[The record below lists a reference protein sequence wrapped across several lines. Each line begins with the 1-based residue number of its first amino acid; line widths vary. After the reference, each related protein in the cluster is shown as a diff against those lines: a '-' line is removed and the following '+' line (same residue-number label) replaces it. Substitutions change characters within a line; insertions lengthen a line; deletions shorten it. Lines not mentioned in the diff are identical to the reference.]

1 MPKFVLN
8 RDYNHLSPNGCI
20 SFKKGEPTSAPSY
33 MTKELLQIGA
43 ELIDGVAPSLTP
55 EEPKAPVIP
64 EGGDRRGQIM
74 AAFALIVERNESSD
88 FTGSGRP
95 SVKAVEKLTGFD
107 VEAKEVS
114 DAWDEF
120 KVSMA

>member
-1 MPKFVLN
+1 MPQMILN
-8 RDYNHLSPNGCI
+8 RDHLHRSINGVI
-20 SFKKGEPTSAPSY
+20 QFSKGEPVGVPPN
-33 MTKELLQIGA
+33 MVKEVLQIGG
-43 ELIDGVAPSLTP
+43 ELVDGVAPSLTP

-64 EGGDRRGQIM
+64 EGGDRRDQIM
-74 AAFALIVERNESSD
+74 AAFALIVDRNDSGD

-107 VEAKEVS
+107 VEPKEVS

>member
-1 MPKFVLN
+1 MPNFVLN
-8 RDYNHLSPNGCI
+8 RDYNHLSINGCI
-20 SFKKGEPTSAPSY
+20 SFKKGVPASAPSY

-43 ELIDGVAPSLTP
+43 EMVDGVAPSLTP

-64 EGGDRRGQIM
+64 EGADRSDQIK
-74 AAFALIVERNESSD
+74 AAFELIVGRNESTD

-107 VEAKEVS
+107 VDPKEVS

-120 KVSMA
+120 KVNLG

>member
-64 EGGDRRGQIM
+64 EGGDRREQIM
-74 AAFALIVERNESSD
+74 AAFALIVDRNESSD

-107 VEAKEVS
+107 VEPKEVS